1 MFLELQRDRFDVA
14 VSEGLSGHNI
24 AGTKYGY
31 AIESMYGWVSDQ
43 SPGSVA

>member
-14 VSEGLSGHNI
+14 EGLSGHNI
-24 AGTKYGY
+24 VGTKYGY

-43 SPGSVA
+43 SAGSVT